1 MNRTWIASAL
11 VAASLSAAPAGA
23 QKNPGPDAFLSDFR
37 VSGEYVV
44 EIGGRPQPKAELYF
58 SERAKAFL
66 IRSSE
71 LPSPVLV
78 SPSAKEVQSL
88 DLMKIQVG
96 ANGVI
101 DVLADAVLKPEGA
114 FRIDGE
120 SILFGAGGKEVR
132 LRPRPWLLGA
142 HAGGD
147 LGEYNPEYT
156 RRAREYTA
164 DAALIAKLKATREP
178 VRVLTFFGS
187 WCPHCKKHVPMLMKV
202 AQELAGSKWQFDFYG
217 LPSPFTNEPEAVKYG
232 IKGVPTAIV
241 LVGGKEIGRLPN
253 SGWLKPEAGLDGV
266 LAGGAASGSR

>member
-1 MNRTWIASAL
+1 M
-11 VAASLSAAPAGA
+11 
-23 QKNPGPDAFLSDFR
+23 
-37 VSGEYVV
+37 
-44 EIGGRPQPKAELYF
+44 
-58 SERAKAFL
+58 
-66 IRSSE
+66 
-71 LPSPVLV
+71 LV

-96 ANGVI
+96 TNGVI
-101 DVLADAVLKPEGA
+101 DVLADAVLTPEGA

-132 LRPRPWLLGA
+132 LKPAALAARRPR
-142 HAGGD
+142 
-147 LGEYNPEYT
+147 
-156 RRAREYTA
+156 RRASSASTTPSTPGAPASTRPTPRS
-164 DAALIAKLKATREP
+164 IAKLKATREP

-202 AQELAGSKWQFDFYG
+202 AEELAGSKWQFDYYG

-253 SGWLKPEAGLDGV
+253 SGWLKPEAGLDSV
-266 LAGGAASGSR
+266 LSGTAASGSR

>member
-1 MNRTWIASAL
+1 MNRTWIASAY
-11 VAASLSAAPAGA
+11 VAASLLALPAHAQSAGT
-23 QKNPGPDAFLSDFR
+23 DAFLSDFR

-44 EIGGRPQPKAELYF
+44 EINGRPQPKAETYF
-58 SERAKAFL
+58 SERARAFL

-88 DLMKIQVG
+88 DLMKV
-96 ANGVI
+96 AVRPDGVI
-101 DVLADAVLKPEGA
+101 DVLADAVLSPEGA
-114 FRIDGE
+114 FRLDGE
-120 SILFGAGGKEVR
+120 SILFSAGGKEVR
-132 LRPRPWLLGA
+132 LKPRPWLLGA
-142 HAGGD
+142 HSGAE
-147 LGEYNPEYT
+147 LGEHNPEYP
-156 RRAREYTA
+156 RRASEYTP
-164 DAALIAKLKATREP
+164 DAALVARLKANNQP

-202 AQELAGSKWQFDFYG
+202 AEELAGSKWQFDFYG

-253 SGWLKPEAGLDGV
+253 SGWLKPEAGLDSV
-266 LAGGAASGSR
+266 LSGTAAAGSR

>member
-1 MNRTWIASAL
+1 MTRTWIFSAL
-11 VAASLSAAPAGA
+11 VAALVAAAPAPA
-23 QKNPGPDAFLSDFR
+23 QKPAADAFLSDFR

-44 EIGGRPQPKAELYF
+44 EVAGKAQPKAELYF
-58 SERAKAFL
+58 SERARAFL

-101 DVLADAVLKPEGA
+101 DVLSDAVLSPEGA
-114 FRIDGE
+114 FRVDGE
-120 SILFGAGGKEVR
+120 SILFHAGGREVR

-142 HAGGD
+142 HSGAEI
-147 LGEYNPEYT
+147 GEHNPEYV
-156 RRAREYTA
+156 RRAGEYESD
-164 DAALIAKLKATREP
+164 DALVAKLKAAKGQ

-202 AQELAGSKWQFDFYG
+202 GQELAGANWQFDYYG

-253 SGWLKPEAGLDGV
+253 SGWTKPEAGLDSV
-266 LAGGAASGSR
+266 LNGTAGSGSR